1 MTSFGLRQL
10 TNAMRAVQQ
19 CSSVA
24 TPRPARCVRSIDNSE
39 YVAVLQVHLPA
50 HGYGHPLLDWGLPGY

>member
-1 MTSFGLRQL
+1 
-10 TNAMRAVQQ
+10 MRAVQQ

-24 TPRPARCVRSIDNSE
+24 TPRPARCVCSIDNSE

-50 HGYGHPLLDWGLPGY
+50 LGYGHPLLGWGLLGY